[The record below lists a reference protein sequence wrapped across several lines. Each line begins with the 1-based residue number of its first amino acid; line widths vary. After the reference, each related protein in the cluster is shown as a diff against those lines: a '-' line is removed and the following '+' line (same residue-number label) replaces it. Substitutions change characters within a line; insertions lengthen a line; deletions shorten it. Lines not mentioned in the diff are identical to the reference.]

1 MIWGS
6 RVLYLDGEPR
16 RFLGTGLG
24 RGSVCD
30 VTTEIKTEWRGEPLS
45 TLSAQYNKRDDT
57 EDSNEIISELLKPFC
72 IHNTSFMLLSL
83 TSLYTVANQ

>member
-30 VTTEIKTEWRGEPLS
+30 VTTETEWSGEPLS
-45 TLSAQYNKRDDT
+45 TLSAQYNKRDDM
-57 EDSNEIISELLKPFC
+57 EDSNEIISELLKPC
-72 IHNTSFMLLSL
+72 I
-83 TSLYTVANQ
+83 LYT